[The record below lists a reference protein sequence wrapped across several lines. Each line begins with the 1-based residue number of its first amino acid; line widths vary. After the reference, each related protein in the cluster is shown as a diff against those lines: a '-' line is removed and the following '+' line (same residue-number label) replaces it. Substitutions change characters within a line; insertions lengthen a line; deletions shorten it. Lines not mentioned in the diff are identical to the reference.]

1 MPHLRVEQSNHH
13 FHNGKWKELTGDF
26 GNFYF
31 AVFGKYSTGI
41 DNGEIVIRKNRVSIL
56 EPYKAHIK
64 DRINKYNLSAVKIL
78 EDCHAIL

>member
-41 DNGEIVIRKNRVSIL
+41 DNGEIVIRKI
-56 EPYKAHIK
+56 E
-64 DRINKYNLSAVKIL
+64 
-78 EDCHAIL
+78 